1 MGRQHPLK
9 NWKREVHH
17 SGMADPMIGHWP
29 GRHPGLSSTSSTS
42 RFFRSP
48 VKS

>member
-9 NWKREVHH
+9 NWKREVYQ

-29 GRHPGLSSTSSTS
+29 GRH
-42 RFFRSP
+42 RA
-48 VKS
+48 